1 MDSQTLQGLDC
12 SFYSDSATLLSAKEG
27 GSGFQQLEI
36 GVFTS
41 LDVLGMLGN
50 FRKMGNFGHIVK

>member
-1 MDSQTLQGLDC
+1 MDSQTLQGLGY

-36 GVFTS
+36 GVLTS

-50 FRKMGNFGHIVK
+50 FRKVEIF